1 MRGLEHSNVIVHDKE
16 REVMEQGDSPTPPQ
30 DTGPPDSVERD
41 GAALSSA
48 EDLDEDRLRVDPLEA
63 GMDPPEGWAAAD
75 KYGVTPF
82 EQAHPRPLSDRL
94 AEEQP
99 DVQPEPTTASE
110 AVESTSHTNEGDVE
124 PLDEPTG
131 TEETDVDPAAD
142 LDAEALAEAVGRGQ
156 VADEAGG
163 SVPSAMRTPH

>member
-1 MRGLEHSNVIVHDKE
+1 MRGLEHNNVIVHGKE
-16 REVMEQGDSPTPPQ
+16 CDVMEQWDSPTPPQ

-63 GMDPPEGWAAAD
+63 GMDPPEGWTAVD

-82 EQAHPRPLSDRL
+82 EQSHPRPLSDRL

-99 DVQPEPTTASE
+99 DVQDDSSFKTP
-110 AVESTSHTNEGDVE
+110 NE
-124 PLDEPTG
+124 
-131 TEETDVDPAAD
+131 
-142 LDAEALAEAVGRGQ
+142 
-156 VADEAGG
+156 
-163 SVPSAMRTPH
+163 

>member
-1 MRGLEHSNVIVHDKE
+1 MRGLERSNLTVHGKECEVI
-16 REVMEQGDSPTPPQ
+16 EQWDSPTPPQ
-30 DTGPPDSVERD
+30 DTGSPDSVERD

-63 GMDPPEGWAAAD
+63 GMDPPEGWTGVD

-99 DVQPEPTTASE
+99 DVQPEPTTAFE
-110 AVESTSHTNEGDVE
+110 ALGPTSQTDEGDVE
-124 PLDEPTG
+124 LLDEPNDS
-131 TEETDVDPAAD
+131 EETHWDPEVD
-142 LDAEALAEAVGRGQ
+142 LDAEVLAEAVGRGQ

-163 SVPSAMRTPH
+163 SVASAIRTPH

>member
-1 MRGLEHSNVIVHDKE
+1 MI
-16 REVMEQGDSPTPPQ
+16 EQWDSSTPPQ

-48 EDLDEDRLRVDPLEA
+48 EDLDEDRLREDPLEA
-63 GMDPPEGWAAAD
+63 GMDPPEGWTVVD

-99 DVQPEPTTASE
+99 DVQPEPTTAFE
-110 AVESTSHTNEGDVE
+110 AVELTSRTNEL
-124 PLDEPTG
+124 LDEPNG
-131 TEETDVDPAAD
+131 SEETDVDPAAD
-142 LDAEALAEAVGRGQ
+142 LDAEVWAEAVGRGQ
-156 VADEAGG
+156 VADGDNRMG
-163 SVPSAMRTPH
+163 

>member
-1 MRGLEHSNVIVHDKE
+1 MI
-16 REVMEQGDSPTPPQ
+16 EQWDSPTPPQ
-30 DTGPPDSVERD
+30 DTEPPDSVERD

-48 EDLDEDRLRVDPLEA
+48 EDLDEDRLREDPLEA
-63 GMDPPEGWAAAD
+63 GMDPPEEWTIVD

-110 AVESTSHTNEGDVE
+110 AVEPTSQINEGDIE
-124 PLDEPTG
+124 LLDEPNG
-131 TEETDVDPAAD
+131 SEETDMDPAAD
-142 LDAEALAEAVGRGQ
+142 LDAEVWAEAVDRG
-156 VADEAGG
+156 
-163 SVPSAMRTPH
+163 

>member
-1 MRGLEHSNVIVHDKE
+1 
-16 REVMEQGDSPTPPQ
+16 MEQWDSPTPPQ

-63 GMDPPEGWAAAD
+63 GMDPPEGWTAVD
-75 KYGVTPF
+75 KYGVMPF
-82 EQAHPRPLSDRL
+82 EQSHPRPLSDRL

-110 AVESTSHTNEGDVE
+110 AVEPTSHTHEGDVE
-124 PLDEPTG
+124 LLEEPNG
-131 TEETDVDPAAD
+131 SEQTDVDPNAD
-142 LDAEALAEAVGRGQ
+142 LDAEVAAEAVGRGQ

-163 SVPSAMRTPH
+163 SVTSAMRIPH

>member
-1 MRGLEHSNVIVHDKE
+1 MRSLEHSNVIVHGKE
-16 REVMEQGDSPTPPQ
+16 CDVMEQWDSPTPPQ

-48 EDLDEDRLRVDPLEA
+48 EDLDEDRLRVDPLEV
-63 GMDPPEGWAAAD
+63 GMDPPEAWTAVD
-75 KYGVTPF
+75 NYGVTPF

-99 DVQPEPTTASE
+99 DVQPEPITTSE
-110 AVESTSHTNEGDVE
+110 EVEPTTHTNEDDVDL
-124 PLDEPTG
+124 LDKPNG
-131 TEETDVDPAAD
+131 GEETNVDPAVD
-142 LDAEALAEAVGRGQ
+142 LDAEVLAEAVGRGQ

-163 SVPSAMRTPH
+163 SVTSAIRTPH